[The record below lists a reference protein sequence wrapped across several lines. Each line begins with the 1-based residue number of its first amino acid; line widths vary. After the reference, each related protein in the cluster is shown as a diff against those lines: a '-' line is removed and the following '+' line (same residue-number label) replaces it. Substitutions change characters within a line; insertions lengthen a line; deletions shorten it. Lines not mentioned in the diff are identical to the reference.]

1 MLTLEEGIMTEE
13 KTPKKAL
20 KLELKIDDAVAGGT
34 YANLCI
40 INHSDS
46 EFVAD
51 FAFVQP
57 GRPKAKVSNRI
68 VLSPKNAKRMMLL
81 LQNQVKVF
89 EKRFGEIDV
98 RNAPPIEMIPHDE
111 MN

>member
-1 MLTLEEGIMTEE
+1 MPDT
-13 KTPKKAL
+13 KAPKKAM
-20 KLELKIDDAVAGGT
+20 KLELKIDDAVAAGT

-57 GRPKAKVSNRI
+57 GRPKAKIASRI
-68 VLSPKNAKRMMLL
+68 VMSPKNAKRTLL
-81 LQNQVKVF
+81 LLKNQIGVY
-89 EKRFGEIDV
+89 EKRFGDIDIQKLPTMPIPAGEI
-98 RNAPPIEMIPHDE
+98 N
-111 MN
+111 